1 MTSYFS
7 FSFYALNMDDSL
19 KVKKALFMFVDL
31 FGTERFDYDTLVR
44 FIITIRKNYRQV
56 WFNIKG
62 HLPLAV
68 VCATF
73 GYYRWPTTTGRMGF
87 MWPTVFT
94 AFSSL
99 LLECLGH

>member
-1 MTSYFS
+1 MVAFYFS

-56 WFNIKG
+56 
-62 HLPLAV
+62 
-68 VCATF
+68 
-73 GYYRWPTTTGRMGF
+73 
-87 MWPTVFT
+87 
-94 AFSSL
+94 
-99 LLECLGH
+99 